1 MVTYTLHI
9 TLYTCFSAVTHSPNH
24 QRRTHSHH
32 ITHRHHLGN
41 AMVTLGLRR
50 PGEQVSTLT
59 SGTCPPPGFPPNAL
73 RVTYTLN
80 FLRGTFPWYSSTALY
95 GSSVTLAQ
103 LHIYTFTVL
112 HLVLHITLHLIHFL
126 THMNT
131 SVFPNMVLQN
141 FKSLTHSKHTDH
153 AGFKQNPITL
163 RSYARI
169 ITFHMK
175 THNFLFT
182 DPNDLKF

>member
-1 MVTYTLHI
+1 MSLTHLHMVTYTFHI
-9 TLYTCFSAVTHSPNH
+9 TLYTFLGAVTHSPNH
-24 QRRTHSHH
+24 QRRTYTHH
-32 ITHRHHLGN
+32 ITHRRHLGIPM
-41 AMVTLGLRR
+41 ATLGLRR

-112 HLVLHITLHLIHFL
+112 HMVLHFTLFITFTFSLTWISRFSWHGTTDFRNL
-126 THMNT
+126 THI
-131 SVFPNMVLQN
+131 N
-141 FKSLTHSKHTDH
+141 FH
-153 AGFKQNPITL
+153 
-163 RSYARI
+163 
-169 ITFHMK
+169 
-175 THNFLFT
+175 
-182 DPNDLKF
+182 

>member
-1 MVTYTLHI
+1 MSLTHLHMVTYTLHI
-9 TLYTCFSAVTHSPNH
+9 TLYTYFSAVTHSPNH

-103 LHIYTFTVL
+103 LHIYTFFRFYTWFYTC
-112 HLVLHITLHLIHFL
+112 HSHFIHFL
-126 THMNT
+126 THMHT
-131 SVFPNMVLQN
+131 SLF
-141 FKSLTHSKHTDH
+141 FLTWHYNYRNL
-153 AGFKQNPITL
+153 AL
-163 RSYARI
+163 RK
-169 ITFHMK
+169 FH
-175 THNFLFT
+175 
-182 DPNDLKF
+182 

>member
-1 MVTYTLHI
+1 MSYSHIFSFTFSLHKFPLSHGYTLHI
-9 TLYTCFSAVTHSPNH
+9 HIHIVHLHIYTWTHTHYTLHILGAVTHSPNH
-24 QRRTHSHH
+24 QRRTYTHH
-32 ITHRHHLGN
+32 ITHRRHLGIPM
-41 AMVTLGLRR
+41 ATLGLRR

-112 HLVLHITLHLIHFL
+112 HMVFTLHTFHLIHFL
-126 THMNT
+126 THMNI

-141 FKSLTHSKHTDH
+141 FKV
-153 AGFKQNPITL
+153 
-163 RSYARI
+163 
-169 ITFHMK
+169 
-175 THNFLFT
+175 
-182 DPNDLKF
+182 